1 MVNLT
6 NYKNMPEPKAQTFLT
21 SEEKARIEQAVRQVE
36 ATTSGEIVPLIVDA
50 SYDYP
55 RSELIGAGCFATAS
69 AALLCWLAASDS
81 VLVFVPLQIVL
92 FLLFRMLIR
101 ALPALKRRL
110 IPQAEID
117 TEVEERAIT
126 AFVEHGLHET
136 RDRTGILILISL
148 FERRVFVLADRGIND
163 KVPQGTWDEVV
174 TLISEGLRQGTACDS
189 ICNAI
194 ARCGEL
200 LAKDFPRRA
209 DDTDELP
216 NLIID

>member
-1 MVNLT
+1 
-6 NYKNMPEPKAQTFLT
+6 MPEPKARTFLT
-21 SEEKARIEQAVRQVE
+21 TEEKARIEQAVRQVE

-55 RSELIGAGCFATAS
+55 RSELIGAGCFATAL

-81 VLVFVPLQIVL
+81 VLVFVPLQLVL

-101 ALPALKRRL
+101 VLPALKRRL

-117 TEVEERAIT
+117 AEVEERAIT

-174 TLISEGLRQGTACDS
+174 AMITEGLRQGSACDS

>member
-1 MVNLT
+1 
-6 NYKNMPEPKAQTFLT
+6 MPAPKAQTFLT

-36 ATTSGEIVPLIVDA
+36 ETTSGEIVPLIVDA

-55 RSELIGAGCFATAS
+55 RSELIGAGCFATAL

-81 VLVFVPLQIVL
+81 VLVFVPLQLVL

-163 KVPQGTWDEVV
+163 KVPKGTWDEVV
-174 TLISEGLRQGTACDS
+174 AMITEGLRQGTACDS

>member
-1 MVNLT
+1 
-6 NYKNMPEPKAQTFLT
+6 MPEPKAQTFLT